1 MAKGNLIKNV
11 ICAKGMARQTFTNH
25 FSLCLSLSLSL
36 SLSVG

>member
-11 ICAKGMARQTFTNH
+11 ICAKGVARQTFTNH
-25 FSLCLSLSLSL
+25 FSLSVSL